1 MRRFYLLPCLFLV
14 LSTCAVPT
22 VSVTGTVFDENDS
35 PMRQCSVFTSK
46 KNEVL
51 TDSLGHYSIP
61 VPVNRIVRINFA
73 SLGYKNASIRYSQ
86 DEDNEH
92 YDVRM
97 EIDSTLLL
105 ESTRPWRHTPEAPD
119 LTAIEGAY
127 ARIQATDVTALIASK
142 METLFDYQREH
153 IGPAFD
159 HAEANYQR
167 EVVLHTEI
175 DWDHFIKTGEIVIR
189 PEVSEI
195 PFDLFYFHENHP
207 KYFITAY
214 SGTIFGDD
222 TYGYMM
228 EGSSGKVNRALKKIR
243 QKQPDHILVCE
254 MIPYSILYSKDGHL
268 NVFHLTDGTDAP
280 LESYMVR
287 HRAEINEYEEWLASS
302 SHPAKAESG
311 RK

>member
-1 MRRFYLLPCLFLV
+1 MRKLYLLPCLFLA

-46 KNEVL
+46 NNGVL
-51 TDSLGHYSIP
+51 TDSLGRYSIP
-61 VPVNRIVRINFA
+61 VPVNKIVRINFV
-73 SLGYKNASIRYSQ
+73 SKGYKNASIRYSQ

-97 EIDSTLLL
+97 EVDSTLLR
-105 ESTRPWRHTPEAPD
+105 ENARPWRNTPEPPD
-119 LTAIEGAY
+119 MAAIERAY
-127 ARIQATDVTALIASK
+127 DKIRTTDITALIASK
-142 METLFDYQREH
+142 MEKLFDEQRDR
-153 IGPAFD
+153 IGAAFD
-159 HAEANYQR
+159 HAEASYQR
-167 EVVLHTEI
+167 EVVLHAEI
-175 DWDHFIKTGEIVIR
+175 DWDHYINTGEIVIN
-189 PEVSEI
+189 PEASEI

-214 SGTIFGDD
+214 SGTIFGDE

-243 QKQPDHILVCE
+243 QKQPDHMLVCE
-254 MIPYSILYSKDGHL
+254 MIPYSILYSKDSRL
-268 NVFHLTDGTDAP
+268 YVFHLTDGTDAP

-302 SHPAKAESG
+302 SHPS
-311 RK
+311 